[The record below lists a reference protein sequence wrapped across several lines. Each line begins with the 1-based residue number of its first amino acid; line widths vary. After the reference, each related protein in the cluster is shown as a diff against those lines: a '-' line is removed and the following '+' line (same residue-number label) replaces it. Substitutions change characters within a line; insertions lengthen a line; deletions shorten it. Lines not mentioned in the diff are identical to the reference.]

1 MEKEKCFSLFRI
13 FLCICRVS
21 LSSPSAHFGYF
32 IYVLR
37 LFFFVVCLFWCI
49 FINDSCNFK
58 SIFVL
63 IQPHFAVQN
72 ANQKLRITGEKN
84 TKNVVCACNCQVCM
98 HVWIMMFVS
107 FFCPRSHSFARFAF
121 HILAVV
127 RSSFFFKCHHHSSSQ
142 VVIIAVVTK
151 MYARK
156 LMN

>member
-107 FFCPRSHSFARFAF
+107 FFVHALTLSLVLRSTFWPLFALLFSLNV
-121 HILAVV
+121 ITT
-127 RSSFFFKCHHHSSSQ
+127 HHLKSSS
-142 VVIIAVVTK
+142 
-151 MYARK
+151 
-156 LMN
+156 